1 MEIPKQFHEAMACFF
16 ETPTREALRELLRTN
31 CGERDECD
39 FKAEWPPHLSN
50 IARHIL
56 GIANSGGGVIVV
68 GMAEKEDDKSL
79 QPVGLTTILDK
90 AKVHKGVEK
99 FLPHSLRRN
108 VDVLNFS
115 YPVSDY
121 PSLNGKNFQVL
132 LIEDDPLHL
141 PYVCC
146 WNGDKIR
153 EAAIYIRRGT
163 STEEANYNEL
173 QEIINRR
180 IETGYSSQG
189 EIELQ
194 NHS

>member
-1 MEIPKQFHEAMACFF
+1 MQIPKQFSEAMACFF
-16 ETPTREALRELLRTN
+16 ESPTRETLRELLRTHL
-31 CGERDECD
+31 GELDECD
-39 FKAEWPPHLSN
+39 FKAEWPPQLSI

-79 QPVGLTTILDK
+79 EPVGLTTVLDK

-99 FLPHSLRRN
+99 YLPDSLRRCF
-108 VDVLNFS
+108 DVHDFRYQAS
-115 YPVSDY
+115 EYPV
-121 PSLNGKNFQVL
+121 LIGKVFQVV

-141 PYVCC
+141 PFVCC

>member
-1 MEIPKQFHEAMACFF
+1 MQIPKQFHEALARFF
-16 ETPTREALRELLRTN
+16 ETPTRETLRELLRTHF
-31 CGERDECD
+31 GELDGCD

-79 QPVGLTTILDK
+79 QPVGLTTLLDK

-99 FLPHSLRRN
+99 FLPHNLQSGFE
-108 VDVLNFS
+108 VLDFS
-115 YPVSDY
+115 YPASEY
-121 PSLNGKNFQVL
+121 PVLEGKRFQVL

-163 STEEANYNEL
+163 SIHHHTL
-173 QEIINRR
+173 FFC
-180 IETGYSSQG
+180 
-189 EIELQ
+189 
-194 NHS
+194 